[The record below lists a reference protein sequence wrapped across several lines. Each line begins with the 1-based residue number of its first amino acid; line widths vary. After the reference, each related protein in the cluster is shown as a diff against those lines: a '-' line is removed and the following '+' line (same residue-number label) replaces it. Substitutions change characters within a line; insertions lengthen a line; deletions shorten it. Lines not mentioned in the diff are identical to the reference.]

1 MWEMILDCHKLQFH
15 IISVSHTPG
24 STKIAMQSDSR
35 RQITIHLGNEL
46 SVFSSLFTKGIA
58 AQKQYVE
65 AIDKWLIKCVVL
77 PKNTSKRSRR
87 QRPPQPIRD
96 KGPPIYMICGTWL
109 EMIDAVPAKPVL
121 DSIKDLASEVS
132 HFLPLQEKNHGKS
145 GPHGDPVL
153 KDEVY
158 EDRVLALDRF
168 KTSLAGFLGQLNNC
182 AETTVKMFSD
192 LQKVIEEAKNNYGQ
206 QNVQQ

>member
-1 MWEMILDCHKLQFH
+1 
-15 IISVSHTPG
+15 
-24 STKIAMQSDSR
+24 MQSDSR
-35 RQITIHLGNEL
+35 RQITIHLTNEL
-46 SVFSSLFTKGIA
+46 NSFSSLFTKGIA

-87 QRPPQPIRD
+87 LRPPQPIRD

-109 EMIDAVPAKPVL
+109 EMLDTVPSKPVL

-132 HFLPLQEKNHGKS
+132 HFLPRQEKKG
-145 GPHGDPVL
+145 GPRGDPATTVL
-153 KDEVY
+153 HDEVS
-158 EDRVLALDRF
+158 EDNRVPALDRF
-168 KTSLAGFLGQLNNC
+168 RISLAGFLGQLNNC
-182 AETTVKMFSD
+182 AESSVKMFSD

-206 QNVQQ
+206 QNMQQ